1 MVTIEYEDAHKKIMH
16 NFLFHTL
23 INKKW
28 LLLLFLLCL
37 LSPVFAANKGNI
49 ARAQFTTK
57 IEDREP
63 VDQVV
68 VIDNS
73 ITTLYFFAD
82 VRHMEGRAVTH
93 SWEYDC
99 QVISKKTFTIK
110 GPRWRIYSQK
120 ELLPSMT
127 GKWTVVV
134 RDDRGWPLTA
144 VVFRYVDRA
153 SGEENIIL
161 PLAE

>member
-1 MVTIEYEDAHKKIMH
+1 MVIIGREDAHKKIMH

-23 INKKW
+23 SNKKW
-28 LLLLFLLCL
+28 LLLLFSLCL

-63 VDQVV
+63 VDQVAV
-68 VIDNS
+68 LDNS

-82 VRHMEGRAVTH
+82 VRHMEGRTVTH
-93 SWEYDC
+93 SWEYDG

-127 GKWTVVV
+127 GKWTVIV
-134 RDDRGWPLTA
+134 RDDSGWPLTA
-144 VVFRYVDRA
+144 AVFRYVDSA